1 MSISLKTQI
10 LDLYDHDIA
19 GLSQAMARKLALAIA
34 TFAYKS
40 DLTEAT
46 VEDLLNY
53 FPMRYEDRSNFIQ
66 IDGLSDG
73 LEASVELYARV
84 AGGFQVGK
92 NRGPKAPPLF
102 IFEITGGDFER
113 TRKPVVVWWFVSG
126 KGAFRIVNY
135 WKDRFERGTRFV
147 AYGKWEW
154 DSRKNTYAL
163 RINKPDELE
172 ILPAAGD
179 TESFGLL
186 KNLLSAESENSREE
200 TTSFSK
206 SKDKSQKAESGDD
219 EELYEDFDTPELAM
233 IHVGRRVPVYRK
245 LGPFQTKRLREIIYN
260 VLENLDR
267 SSIEDKLPPDLI
279 ERQNLISRF
288 QAIREIHFPPENSS
302 ISDYERARSAAHR
315 RLIFEEFFWVSFA
328 LQLKRGDRSKEP
340 KGTIIE
346 VSDKTF
352 ERIQSLLPF
361 TLTGAQE
368 RVIKRIFEDMQ
379 SDAPMNRLVQGDVG
393 SGKTIVAFLAMFAAM
408 ENGYQTAL
416 MAPTEILAEQHA
428 RNAKKLFD
436 STPYKVELLTGSLRA
451 AAKRKVQSSIAS
463 GEIHAVVGT
472 HAIIQDAV
480 EFEKLGLAVVDEQ
493 HRFGVMQRG
502 ELRARGYNPDILVM
516 TATPIPRSLAMTV
529 YGDLDVSIIDELPP
543 GRTPIKTVVVG
554 EDQRNGVYKGIDREI
569 KLGRQ
574 IYIVY
579 PLIEESEK
587 MDLKAATKMYEE
599 LCVNI
604 FPQYKVGLL
613 HGKMKP
619 LEKEEIMQ
627 QFSRGELQILVST
640 TVIEVGVD
648 VPNASLMI
656 IEHAERFG
664 LSQLHQ
670 LRGRVGRGAE
680 QSFCVLL
687 TGDKKTAVARER
699 LGIMEETTDGF
710 RIAEKDLEIRG
721 QGEILGTRQSG
732 VQTFKIGNII
742 RDMEILE
749 TARHEAEFYL
759 TSKRLTRETSI
770 LIELAKADAR
780 FRLAGIG

>member
-1 MSISLKTQI
+1 MKLKLQTPLVELHEFEI
-10 LDLYDHDIA
+10 FDL
-19 GLSQAMARKLALAIA
+19 SVAMARKLAMAVA
-34 TFAYKS
+34 AFTYKN
-40 DLTEAT
+40 DLTEVV

-53 FPMRYEDRSNFIQ
+53 FPMRYEDRSNLIQ
-66 IDGLSDG
+66 IDELYEG
-73 LEASVELYARV
+73 LEASIELYARV

-126 KGAFRIVNY
+126 KGAYRIVNY
-135 WKDRFERGTRFV
+135 WKERFERGTRFV

-154 DSRKNTYAL
+154 DARKNTFAL

-172 ILPAAGD
+172 ILRSEQD
-179 TESFGLL
+179 YNEFGLL
-186 KNLLSAESENSREE
+186 KNLSNATEDGEQNSESEN
-200 TTSFSK
+200 K
-206 SKDKSQKAESGDD
+206 NAD
-219 EELYEDFDTPELAM
+219 EDFIEEDFGNPEFAM
-233 IHVGRRVPVYRK
+233 IHTGRRVPVYRK
-245 LGPFQTKRLREIIYN
+245 LGQFQTKRLREIIYN
-260 VLENLDR
+260 VLQNLDK
-267 SSIEDKLPPDLI
+267 SSIKETLPNDLC
-279 ERQNLISRF
+279 ERQNLITRA
-288 QAIREIHFPPENSS
+288 QAVEEIHFPPEDCS
-302 ISDYERARSAAHR
+302 ITDYAAARSNAHK

-328 LQLKRGDRSKEP
+328 LQLKRGERRKEP

-346 VSDKTF
+346 ISERTF
-352 ERIQSLLPF
+352 ERIKNLLPF
-361 TLTGAQE
+361 SLTGAQE
-368 RVIKRIFEDMQ
+368 RVIKRIFDDMQ

-393 SGKTIVAFLAMFAAM
+393 SGKTIIAFLAMFAAM

-428 RNAKKLFD
+428 RNAKKLFAD
-436 STPYKVELLTGSLRA
+436 TNYRVDLLIGSLRA
-451 AAKRKVQSSIAS
+451 AEKRKVQKAIAD
-463 GEIHAVVGT
+463 GEIHAVIGT
-472 HAIIQDAV
+472 HAVIQDAV
-480 EFEKLGLAVVDEQ
+480 EFEKLGLAIVDEQ
-493 HRFGVMQRG
+493 HRFGVMQRA
-502 ELRARGYNPDILVM
+502 ELTARGLHPDILVM

-529 YGDLDVSIIDELPP
+529 YGDLEVSVIDELPP

-554 EDQRNGVYKGIDREI
+554 EDKREGVYKGIEREI
-569 KLGRQ
+569 ALGRQ
-574 IYIVY
+574 VYIVY

-587 MDLKAATKMYEE
+587 MDLKAATKMFEE
-599 LCVNI
+599 LRDKV
-604 FPQYKVGLL
+604 FPKYKIGLL
-613 HGKMKP
+613 HGKMKGA
-619 LEKEEIMQ
+619 EKEEIMQ
-627 QFSRGELQILVST
+627 DFTSGKLNILVST

-742 RDMEILE
+742 RDLEILDK
-749 TARHEAEFYL
+749 ARQEAEFYL
-759 TSKRLTRETSI
+759 TSKRLTQETSR
-770 LIELAKADAR
+770 LIETAKADAR

>member
-1 MSISLKTQI
+1 MKLALQTPI
-10 LDLYDHDIA
+10 LDLFQYEIA
-19 GLSQAMARKLALAIA
+19 NLSQAMARKLAMAVA
-34 TFAYKS
+34 VFTYKN

-46 VEDLLNY
+46 VEDFLNY
-53 FPMRYEDRSNFIQ
+53 FPMRYEDRSNLIQ
-66 IDGLSDG
+66 IDELTDG

-102 IFEITGGDFER
+102 IFEITGGDAER
-113 TRKPVVVWWFVSG
+113 TRKPVVVWWFISG
-126 KGAFRIVNY
+126 KGAYNIVNY
-135 WKDRFERGTRFV
+135 WTRRFERGTRFV

-154 DSRKNTYAL
+154 DSRKNTYSL
-163 RINKPDELE
+163 RLNKPDELE
-172 ILPAAGD
+172 ILPNETD
-179 TESFGLL
+179 YNKFGLL
-186 KNLLSAESENSREE
+186 KNLLATEN
-200 TTSFSK
+200 T
-206 SKDKSQKAESGDD
+206 
-219 EELYEDFDTPELAM
+219 EDFEEEKNKNKKLKTKVEIEDDSFDDSTNAEFAP

-245 LGPFQTKRLREIIYN
+245 LGSFQTKRLREIVFS
-260 VLENLDR
+260 VLQNLDKT
-267 SSIEDKLPPDLI
+267 SIKETLPEDLCK
-279 ERQNLISRF
+279 RQNLISRAE
-288 QAIREIHFPPENSS
+288 AIEEIHFPPEDSN
-302 ISDYERARSAAHR
+302 IAEYESARSNAHK

-328 LQLKRGDRSKEP
+328 LQLKRGERTKEP
-340 KGTIIE
+340 KGVLIE
-346 VSDKTF
+346 INDKIY
-352 ERIQSLLPF
+352 ERINSLLPF

-368 RVIKRIFEDMQ
+368 RVIKRIFDDMQ

-428 RNAKKLFD
+428 RNAKKIFAD
-436 STPYKVELLTGSLRA
+436 SPYRVELLTGSLKA
-451 AAKRKVQSSIAS
+451 AQKRKVQAAVAN
-463 GEIHAVVGT
+463 GEIQAVIGT
-472 HAIIQDAV
+472 HAVIQDAV

-493 HRFGVMQRG
+493 HRFGVMQRA
-502 ELRARGYNPDILVM
+502 ELRARGFNPDILVM

-529 YGDLDVSIIDELPP
+529 YGDLDVSVIDELPP
-543 GRTPIKTVVVG
+543 GRTPVKTVVVG
-554 EDQRNGVYKGIDREI
+554 EDQRGGVYKGIEREI

-574 IYIVY
+574 VYIVY
-579 PLIEESEK
+579 PLIDESEK
-587 MDLKAATKMYEE
+587 MDLRAATKMYEE
-599 LCVNI
+599 LRDEV
-604 FPQYKVGLL
+604 FPQLTVGLL
-613 HGKMKP
+613 HGKMKGA
-619 LEKEEIMQ
+619 EKEEIMGK
-627 QFSRGELQILVST
+627 FVSGATNILIST

-742 RDMEILE
+742 RDLEILDK
-749 TARHEAEFYL
+749 ARQEAEYYL
-759 TSKRLTRETSI
+759 LQKRLTKETSR
-770 LIELAKADAR
+770 LIEITKADAR

>member
-1 MSISLKTQI
+1 MTLISLKTPLI
-10 LDLYDHDIA
+10 ELHNFDFSK
-19 GLSQAMARKLALAIA
+19 LSQAMSRKLALAVA
-34 TFAYKS
+34 AFAYKN
-40 DLTEAT
+40 DIYDAT

-66 IDGLSDG
+66 IDELITDT
-73 LEASVELYARV
+73 EASVELFVRV
-84 AGGFQVGK
+84 SGGFKVGK
-92 NRGPKAPPLF
+92 NRSPKAPPLY
-102 IFEITGGDFER
+102 IFEITAGDAER

-126 KGAFRIVNY
+126 RNAFHVVNY
-135 WKDRFERGTRFV
+135 YQSRFTRGTRFV

-154 DSRKNTYAL
+154 DGRKNTFAL
-163 RINKPDELE
+163 RLNKPDELE
-172 ILPAAGD
+172 ILPSD
-179 TESFGLL
+179 INYDEFGLL
-186 KNLLSAESENSREE
+186 KNLDLNEE
-200 TTSFSK
+200 IDEKLKTKNDS
-206 SKDKSQKAESGDD
+206 DD
-219 EELYEDFDTPELAM
+219 ELLEDTENPEFAM
-233 IHVGRRVPVYRK
+233 IHSGRHVPVYRK
-245 LGPFQTKRLREIIYN
+245 LGQFQTKRLREIVYA
-260 VLENLDR
+260 VLDNLDKT
-267 SSIEDKLPPDLI
+267 SVSDTLPNDLV
-279 ERQNLISRF
+279 ERQKLISRY
-288 QAIREIHFPPENSS
+288 QAIKEIHFPPEDAS
-302 ISDYERARSAAHR
+302 ISEYAMARSKAHL

-328 LQLKRGDRSKEP
+328 LQLKRGDRTKEA

-346 VSDKTF
+346 ISPTTF
-352 ERIQSLLPF
+352 QRIASLLPF
-361 TLTGAQE
+361 TLTNAQQ
-368 RVIKRIFEDMQ
+368 RVIDRIFHDMQ
-379 SDAPMNRLVQGDVG
+379 SNEPMNRLVQGDVG
-393 SGKTIVAFLAMFAAM
+393 SGKTIVAFMAMFAAM
-408 ENGYQTAL
+408 ENGYQAAL

-428 RNAKKLFD
+428 RNARKLFAHTNYRVD
-436 STPYKVELLTGSLRA
+436 LLTGSLKA
-451 AAKRKVQSSIAS
+451 AAKRKVQADIAN
-463 GEIHAVVGT
+463 GDIHAIIGT

-493 HRFGVMQRG
+493 HRFGVLQRA

-529 YGDLDVSIIDELPP
+529 YGDLDVSVIDELPP

-554 EDQRNGVYKGIDREI
+554 EDQRGGVYKGIEREVN
-569 KLGRQ
+569 LGRQ
-574 IYIVY
+574 VYVVY
-579 PLIEESEK
+579 PLIDESEK
-587 MDLKAATKMYEE
+587 LDLKAATMMFEE
-599 LCVNI
+599 LRDKI
-604 FPQYKVGLL
+604 FPNFSVGLL
-613 HGKMKP
+613 HGKMKGS
-619 LEKEEIMQ
+619 EKEEIMQ
-627 QFSRGELQILVST
+627 RFERGETHILVST

-742 RDMEILE
+742 RDLEILE
-749 TARHEAEFYL
+749 ESRKEAEFYL
-759 TSKRLTRETSI
+759 TQKRLTQETSR
-770 LIELAKADAR
+770 LIEIARKDSR